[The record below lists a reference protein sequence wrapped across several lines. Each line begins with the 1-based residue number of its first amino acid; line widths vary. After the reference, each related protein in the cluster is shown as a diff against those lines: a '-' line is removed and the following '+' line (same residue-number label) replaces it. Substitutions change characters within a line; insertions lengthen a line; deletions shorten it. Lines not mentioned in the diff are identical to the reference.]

1 MSDTPNKRTE
11 FNKRAEKIVS
21 LDEFMER
28 QMNFVFQ
35 ELSGAEQA
43 LYFLVEQ
50 PSAGIKA
57 IASRTAK
64 IPGNVKKLWDEGKK
78 QYEYVGDL
86 VRDGRMSKGD
96 FLKRVITIRKRKKD
110 VEEAVKKTGNL
121 RDAFAQV
128 KQGFVDRGFY
138 VDAETNQIYVSVEIL
153 TKSIEETRKGL
164 VARAM
169 REKLADGLERSLQQ
183 CVDYSHKLKSGQI
196 KPY

>member
-1 MSDTPNKRTE
+1 MSDTPNRRVE

-28 QMNFVFQ
+28 QMNFVF
-35 ELSGAEQA
+35 EEMSGAEQA

-57 IASRTAK
+57 IAGRTAK

-86 VRDGRMSKGD
+86 VRDGRMSKSD
-96 FLKRVITIRKRKKD
+96 FLKRVVKIHKRKKD
-110 VEEAVKKTGNL
+110 VEDAVKKTGNL
-121 RDAFAQV
+121 REAFAQV
-128 KQGFVDRGFY
+128 KQGLVDRGFY
-138 VDAETNQIYVSVEIL
+138 VDLETSQVYVSIDIL
-153 TKSIEETRKGL
+153 TKSIEDTRNGV

-183 CVDYSHKLKSGQI
+183 CVDYSHKLKNGQI
-196 KPY
+196 RPF